1 MSDSFDLLLS
11 GGTVL
16 NPATN
21 INQKLD
27 VGVTN
32 GRVVVIQANVPH
44 ADAKRVL
51 DVAGC
56 YVTPGLID
64 FHVHSYWG
72 VNPYGFNADS
82 ICLASGVTT
91 AIDAGSSGPVNFLGF
106 KKLVNEPSKTR
117 MLAFVAIAQHGVLN
131 DPGEL
136 QNLRFADPEAA
147 AAKVKESPN
156 VGVGIKVR
164 L

>member
-1 MSDSFDLLLS
+1 MGITDGRIAAIQPKLPQE
-11 GGTVL
+11 
-16 NPATN
+16 NAKK
-21 INQKLD
+21 ILD
-27 VGVTN
+27 V
-32 GRVVVIQANVPH
+32 R
-44 ADAKRVL
+44 
-51 DVAGC
+51 GC

-91 AIDAGSSGPVNFLGF
+91 AMDAGSAGPVNFLGF
-106 KKLVNEPSKTR
+106 KKLVHEPSKTR

-136 QNLRFADPEAA
+136 EEFALCR
-147 AAKVKESPN
+147 S
-156 VGVGIKVR
+156 
-164 L
+164 